1 MRKLVSTFVVS
12 LALVAGGLAATAQD
26 KPTETKKPDG
36 GCCEGEAAKAPAGA
50 PVKQDGGCCEGE
62 AAAAKAKQ
70 GGCDEAK
77 GGCCEGEA
85 AMASLGCLDGLVGD
99 WVGADENKDGQP
111 DVTVTYR
118 KTAGGT
124 ALVETLMPG
133 TPKEM
138 ITVYTK
144 TKDGWMLTH
153 YCLGN
158 QPRMYAKAGATP
170 NTLTFELCAEG
181 STNMTIADQH
191 MHSLVMTMTDANH
204 IKQEWTMWKDGKEGG
219 KIAFSLT
226 RKPAA
231 ASGTK

>member
-12 LALVAGGLAATAQD
+12 MCLVATGLVATAQD
-26 KPTETKKPDG
+26 KPAADAKKPDA
-36 GCCEGEAAKAPAGA
+36 GCCEGEKAPAGT

-62 AAAAKAKQ
+62 AAAAKKA
-70 GGCDEAK
+70 GGCDEAG

-85 AMASLGCLDGLVGD
+85 AMASLGCLDGLVGE
-99 WVGADENKDGQP
+99 WTSADANKDGQP

-181 STNMTIADQH
+181 STNMTINDQH
-191 MHSLVMTMTDANH
+191 MHSLVLTMTDANH
-204 IKQEWTMWKDGKEGG
+204 IKHEWTMWKDGKAAD
-219 KIAFSLT
+219 KIAFELS
-226 RKPAA
+226 RKPTTT
-231 ASGTK
+231 SGK

>member
-1 MRKLVSTFVVS
+1 MRKIVSTFVVS
-12 LALVAGGLAATAQD
+12 LCLAAAGLVATAQD
-26 KPTETKKPDG
+26 KPAETK
-36 GCCEGEAAKAPAGA
+36 
-50 PVKQDGGCCEGE
+50 KQDGGCCEGG
-62 AAAAKAKQ
+62 AKA
-70 GGCDEAK
+70 AK
-77 GGCCEGEA
+77 GGEGCGEGGCCAGEEA
-85 AMASLGCLDGLVGD
+85 AMASLGCLDALVGE
-99 WVGADENKDGQP
+99 WVTADGNKDGQP

-144 TKDGWMLTH
+144 AKDGWMLTH

-158 QPRMYAKAGATP
+158 QPRMYAKADAAKP

-181 STNMTIADQH
+181 STNMTISDAH

-204 IKQEWTMWKDGKEGG
+204 IKQEWTMWKDGKAGD
-219 KIAFSLT
+219 KIAFELT
-226 RKPAA
+226 RKPAT

>member
-1 MRKLVSTFVVS
+1 MRKIVSTFVVS
-12 LALVAGGLAATAQD
+12 LALVAGGLVASAQD
-26 KPTETKKPDG
+26 KPAETKKPDG
-36 GCCEGEAAKAPAGA
+36 GCCEGEAAKAGA
-50 PVKQDGGCCEGE
+50 AKGGEGCGEGGGCCGE
-62 AAAAKAKQ
+62 
-70 GGCDEAK
+70 
-77 GGCCEGEA
+77 EA
-85 AMASLGCLDGLVGD
+85 AMASLGCLDSLVGE

-158 QPRMYAKAGATP
+158 QPRMYAKADAAKP
-170 NTLTFELCAEG
+170 NTLTFELCTEG
-181 STNMTIADQH
+181 STNMTINDQH

-204 IKQEWTMWKDGKEGG
+204 VKQEWTMWKDGKEGA
-219 KIAFSLT
+219 KIAFALT

-231 ASGTK
+231 TSGTK